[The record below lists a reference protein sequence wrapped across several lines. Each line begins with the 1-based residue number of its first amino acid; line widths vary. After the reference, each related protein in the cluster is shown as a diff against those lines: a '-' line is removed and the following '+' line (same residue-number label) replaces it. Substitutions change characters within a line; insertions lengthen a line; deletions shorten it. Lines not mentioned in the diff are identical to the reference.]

1 MFKNTG
7 YILSLRK
14 TNVLVYVLG
23 RNAALKPVFPPYLQG
38 YLYSVRRTNKS
49 KLIEDKF
56 SV

>member
-14 TNVLVYVLG
+14 TNVLVYVLD